1 MREGQLQSRLRI
13 QGMLELCQRWASG
26 KVLGH
31 CPGNGDIPEAAR
43 APRDA
48 QGGVE
53 ALGLD
58 RSLWIPARDIL

>member
-1 MREGQLQSRLRI
+1 MREGQLQSLLRI
-13 QGMLELCQRWASG
+13 QGMLELCQGWASG

-43 APRDA
+43 ALGASGFVRATRDA

-53 ALGLD
+53 GLGLD
-58 RSLWIPARDIL
+58 